1 MLRSMILVPTRLPLP
16 VRLLLLLPLLALGG
30 CIAGTIHLIGRATGL
45 KPPAWDGFVQVSTDP
60 PGQRCIAERDGQVLV
75 LLDATPGRMAIP
87 RSAFPYQLRCTGP
100 GTLETVHVFRPEP
113 DPGAFVPLPTGV
125 VGIVM
130 LTAAVASGSINRFP
144 PEVVVASPPAEFPD
158 AAARQ
163 AWFAPQPWSSASENR
178 SGRRHNLAWASR
190 KAPSAREDWRRSR
203 CAVGMPRQASRLS
216 ARRCVLP
223 AMRRPGDEVARGSS
237 VECVSPASAYR

>member
-1 MLRSMILVPTRLPLP
+1 
-16 VRLLLLLPLLALGG
+16 
-30 CIAGTIHLIGRATGL
+30 
-45 KPPAWDGFVQVSTDP
+45 
-60 PGQRCIAERDGQVLV
+60 
-75 LLDATPGRMAIP
+75 MAIP

-163 AWFAPQPWSSASENR
+163 AWFAPRAAALEQRFGEQ
-178 SGRRHNLAWASR
+178 
-190 KAPSAREDWRRSR
+190 E
-203 CAVGMPRQASRLS
+203 RQAAQPCLGQPESTVCEGGLAQIALRRGDAEASLAAQRAAVRLAS
-216 ARRCVLP
+216 DEAPRR
-223 AMRRPGDEVARGSS
+223 
-237 VECVSPASAYR
+237 

>member
-45 KPPAWDGFVQVSTDP
+45 MPPAWDGFVQVSTDP

-100 GTLETVHVFRPEP
+100 GTLEIVHVFRPEP

-163 AWFAPQPWSSASENR
+163 TWFAPRAAALEQRFGEQ
-178 SGRRHNLAWASR
+178 
-190 KAPSAREDWRRSR
+190 E
-203 CAVGMPRQASRLS
+203 RQAAQPCLGQPESTVCEGGLAQIALRRGDAEASLAAQRAAVRLAS
-216 ARRCVLP
+216 DEAPRR
-223 AMRRPGDEVARGSS
+223 
-237 VECVSPASAYR
+237 